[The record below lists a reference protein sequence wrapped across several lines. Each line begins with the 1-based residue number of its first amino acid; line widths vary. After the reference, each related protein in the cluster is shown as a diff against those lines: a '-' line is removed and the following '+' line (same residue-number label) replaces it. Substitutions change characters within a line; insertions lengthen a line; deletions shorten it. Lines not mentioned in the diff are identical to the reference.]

1 MSEPETVEVF
11 QEARPRHAPVEY
23 IGRVRDGGSGYRSLR
38 VEPEVQIEVPCTL
51 VARPANEPHS
61 YWRTGTVKVD
71 ADGRYDLSH
80 IVAICAGDYVYRIGK
95 PTTPSLEERVA
106 ELERRVYRDLI
117 VADDAEK
124 SGRPD
129 IAEKLR
135 ANVDWWRDPE
145 IDWTGIER

>member
-1 MSEPETVEVF
+1 MSEPELVDVHEV
-11 QEARPRHAPVEY
+11 AKPRLAPVEFV
-23 IGRVRDGGSGYRSLR
+23 GRVARYEWGRYYVDGDVRAGDVL
-38 VEPEVQIEVPCTL
+38 L
-51 VARPANEPHS
+51 ARWEPHGC
-61 YWRTGTVKVD
+61 WRTGRAVAYDDSGVVRVD
-71 ADGRYDLSH
+71 LAQ
-80 IVAICAGDYVYRIGK
+80 IVAIAEHDYVYRIGK

-135 ANVDWWRDPE
+135 KNVDWWRDPE